1 MNQQTLM
8 AVLSAYPAPK
18 ASDELLWRE
27 LTKAWRN
34 EAFAHSR
41 KVEET
46 SDDEE
51 VRAPSPMIRNLEK
64 ILSATRSCWAA
75 SYKDGQLPAARRR

>member
-34 EAFAHSR
+34 EASARSR
-41 KVEET
+41 KVREI
-46 SDDEE
+46 SDDDEPC
-51 VRAPSPMIRNLEK
+51 AQSPMTRNLEK
-64 ILSATRSCWAA
+64 ILSTTRSYWAA
-75 SYKDGQLPAARRR
+75 S

>member
-8 AVLSAYPAPK
+8 AVLRAYPAPK

-27 LTKAWRN
+27 LTQAWRK
-34 EAFAHSR
+34 EASARSR
-41 KVEET
+41 KVLEI

-51 VRAPSPMIRNLEK
+51 ACAQSPMTGNLEK
-64 ILSATRSCWAA
+64 ILSTTRAYWAA
-75 SYKDGQLPAARRR
+75 S

>member
-34 EAFAHSR
+34 EASARSR
-41 KVEET
+41 KAREI
-46 SDDEE
+46 SDDDEPH
-51 VRAPSPMIRNLEK
+51 AQSPMSRNLEK
-64 ILSATRSCWAA
+64 ILSTTRSYWAA
-75 SYKDGQLPAARRR
+75 S

>member
-8 AVLSAYPAPK
+8 AVLRAYPAPK

-34 EAFAHSR
+34 EASARSR
-41 KVEET
+41 KVREI
-46 SDDEE
+46 SDDDEP
-51 VRAPSPMIRNLEK
+51 RAQSPMTRNLEK
-64 ILSATRSCWAA
+64 ILSTTRSYWAA
-75 SYKDGQLPAARRR
+75 S

>member
-8 AVLSAYPAPK
+8 TVLRAYPAPK

-27 LTKAWRN
+27 LTQAWRN
-34 EAFAHSR
+34 EAHARSR
-41 KVEET
+41 KVREI

-51 VRAPSPMIRNLEK
+51 PCAQSPMTGNLEK
-64 ILSATRSCWAA
+64 ILSTTRSNWAA
-75 SYKDGQLPAARRR
+75 SCADGQLPATRRR